1 MNTLVTRIQ
10 SEEGY
15 SRNLPIAWLN
25 SEGQRHEVPAA
36 TTTLV
41 YMPGV
46 GNSPYGA
53 YFSNWKTAMAY
64 WCGFSHEEITE
75 TSEVE
80 SMQEVQDMPSYPDS
94 GSVRIINGVIV
105 VKF

>member
-1 MNTLVTRIQ
+1 
-10 SEEGY
+10 
-15 SRNLPIAWLN
+15 
-25 SEGQRHEVPAA
+25 
-36 TTTLV
+36 
-41 YMPGV
+41 
-46 GNSPYGA
+46 
-53 YFSNWKTAMAY
+53 MAY